1 MLSLVVPSQELYDSE
16 KEEFIYTKPV
26 SFEIEHCLLAM
37 SRWESK
43 WKKPFLSD
51 EEKTSEEVIDY
62 IKCMTMSG
70 NVSDDV
76 YDRLPYD
83 IIKQIKD
90 YVDDLHTA
98 TTIHHQEGRGRGGKD
113 IITTE
118 IIYYWMTIFNI
129 PFECETWNLN
139 RLFMLIE
146 ICLIKSQPAKKM
158 SKGQVRQMYDSL
170 NKARRAKLHSKG

>member
-1 MLSLVVPSQELYDSE
+1 MLSLTVPSLELYDSE
-16 KEEFIYTKPV
+16 REEFIYTIPV
-26 SFEIEHCLLAM
+26 SFKVEHCLLAM

-62 IKCMTMSG
+62 IKCMTMSDD
-70 NVSDDV
+70 VSDDV

-83 IIKQIKD
+83 VITKIKEYI
-90 YVDDLHTA
+90 DDPHTA
-98 TTIHHQEGRGRGGKD
+98 TTIRHQEGRGRGRKD
-113 IITTE
+113 IVTTE
-118 IIYYWMTIFNI
+118 IIYYWMTVYGI

-139 RLFMLIE
+139 RLLTLIE
-146 ICLIKSQPAKKM
+146 ICIIKSQPAKKM

-170 NKARRAKLHSKG
+170 NKSRRAKLHSKG